1 MTTLTKDQEVEKQKI
16 LKLLD
21 GFLYG
26 VMTIKTSEGELVL
39 KKEGGQVVHVT
50 VQHSFKL

>member
-1 MTTLTKDQEVEKQKI
+1 MNTDKQKEVERQKI

-26 VMTIKTSEGELVL
+26 VMTIQTSDGELVI
-39 KKEGGQVVHVT
+39 KKEGGQVVHVI